1 MKNFADKL
9 DQDLE
14 QMRPQCQSRDTSNK
28 PAVQLEIQTTSGN
41 MGKENANDSLLSLM
55 TDFAEQLDKDS
66 NKLTVQNDQLPVDCE
81 SNASLSSFLHKVAD
95 KMDRE
100 SQQEGQLLVRE
111 SQGKIKHYSSFIID
125 LSSSI
130 GVVIICV
137 NKNLLLKNV
146 PNDLLK
152 LVLPM

>member
-1 MKNFADKL
+1 
-9 DQDLE
+9 
-14 QMRPQCQSRDTSNK
+14 MRPQCQSGDTSNK

-41 MGKENANDSLLSLM
+41 MGKENVNNSLLSLM

-111 SQGKIKHYSSFIID
+111 SQDSLQDLMRDLHGKIKNSDWLKENTAEKWTAENPD
-125 LSSSI
+125 LAREYLAAASRGQPS
-130 GVVIICV
+130 
-137 NKNLLLKNV
+137 
-146 PNDLLK
+146 
-152 LVLPM
+152 